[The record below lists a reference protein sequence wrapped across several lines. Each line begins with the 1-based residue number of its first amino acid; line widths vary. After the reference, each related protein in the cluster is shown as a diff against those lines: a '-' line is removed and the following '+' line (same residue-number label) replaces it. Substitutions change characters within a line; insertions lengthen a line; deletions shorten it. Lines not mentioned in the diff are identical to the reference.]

1 MWLWNISG
9 PECVSSV
16 RDGVVL
22 ERVWAPVVTGRA
34 SGGSTKHNSTKSSSS
49 SLFQESSLA
58 ITRHA

>member
-22 ERVWAPVVTGRA
+22 ERVWAPVVTGRV
-34 SGGSTKHNSTKSSSS
+34 SGGHSKTQLN
-49 SLFQESSLA
+49 QE
-58 ITRHA
+58 